1 MKSFAFV
8 AVLRGVLAYYSVALA
23 LLSIQSSHS
32 QSQEDNTT
40 NETVIDPSCTS
51 SENRP
56 CHELPAVCI
65 SCDFFDTDGLPKC
78 TYNEN
83 TIFNCQPLPEVM
95 CEVCSMFPC
104 ILVVLK
110 NKKEL
115 FSFLNSHLTVYLI
128 SRRSL
133 CQYSFT
139 NVLYTNPIYIFPLPE
154 RATYHIHAVN
164 FSLTG

>member
-1 MKSFAFV
+1 MKSFFV
-8 AVLRGVLAYYSVALA
+8 AVSRGVLAYYSVALA
-23 LLSIQSSHS
+23 LLSIHSSHS

-51 SENRP
+51 FENRP

-83 TIFNCQPLPEVM
+83 TIFICQPLLDVV
-95 CEVCSMFPC
+95 CEVCFMFPC
-104 ILVVLK
+104 VLVVLK

-115 FSFLNSHLTVYLI
+115 FFI
-128 SRRSL
+128 
-133 CQYSFT
+133 
-139 NVLYTNPIYIFPLPE
+139 PYI
-154 RATYHIHAVN
+154 
-164 FSLTG
+164 